1 MNPSNWNKMIRNIII
16 SVTLCCGFI
25 QAGCLGCSS
34 GKEIPHL
41 QPAVEVLKTD
51 SMPDIQILSEI
62 RVWDNQVYL
71 TYESEGEYGQQHI
84 KQYRY
89 DSDARTLRYEKALF
103 KKDNGTYQF
112 FAPSLFE
119 DDKGALYVYD
129 KDIPSVYTVSADGM
143 AHPTGKHLLTSSAKV
158 PYALVQQVQQA
169 FYKSPD
175 KYLFIGRA
183 PQGGTQALFLS
194 RNFKDSVVIDEVSKI
209 AYKEDNT
216 SWIINF
222 GKATYNPNKQTVAFA
237 YQLYP
242 AIQFIDIPNNK
253 AFTAALPDVKPTD
266 IITDGADIWEQNL
279 VQFKDITS
287 NGKYIYALY
296 WGKTFAIARHE
307 RQSGKGASTIIR
319 YDWDGHLIAIYDLDR
334 CLDAIGISNDN
345 SCLIGYDGKD
355 LYLISL

>member
-1 MNPSNWNKMIRNIII
+1 MIRNMII

-25 QAGCLGCSS
+25 PAGSLGCSS
-34 GKEIPHL
+34 GKEIQHL
-41 QPAVEVLKTD
+41 RPAVEVLKTD
-51 SMPDIQILSEI
+51 SLPDIQILSEI

-71 TYESEGEYGQQHI
+71 TYENEGEYGQQHI

-89 DSDARTLRYEKALF
+89 DSDARTLRYEKELF

-129 KDIPSVYTVSADGM
+129 RDISSVCTISADGM
-143 AHPTGKHLLTSSAKV
+143 AHPTGKHLITSSAKV
-158 PYALVQQVQQA
+158 PYALVRQAQQA

-175 KYLFIGRA
+175 EYLFIGKA
-183 PQGGTQALFLS
+183 PNGGAQALFLS
-194 RNFKDSVVIDEVSKI
+194 RNFADSVVIDEVSKI
-209 AYKEDNT
+209 VYKEDNA
-216 SWIINF
+216 SWVINF
-222 GKATYNPNKQTVAFA
+222 GKATYHPNKQTVAFA

-253 AFTAALPDVKPTD
+253 AFTAALPDVKPTN

-296 WGKTFAIARHE
+296 WGKTFATARHE
-307 RQSGKGASTIIR
+307 RQSGKGASTLIR
-319 YDWDGHLIAIYDLDR
+319 YDWDGNITAIYTIDS
-334 CLDAIGISNDN
+334 CLDSIGVSNDN
-345 SCLIGYDGKD
+345 SYVIGYNGKEMC
-355 LYLISL
+355 LISL